1 TQTEWRTCGPP
12 GGYSLPVCF
21 NDSDT
26 ELSTRGTPISDK
38 VQMIIES
45 LRSSQSSLEMG
56 DEIEGNVL
64 SGQEGHPQ
72 VCKVAVASYVGDQVK
87 TKGPTENQ
95 QADVSSPLNHE
106 SSDSDSDDSVDR
118 GIEEAILEYLKEKD
132 DHKRK
137 SEPCFTF
144 LQSSKIPRKNPAIPE
159 DSEQTSDRDTFLI
172 ASSQTP
178 SAPAVIPIKKYIK
191 NKVSLSDN
199 TFKKLDSNKSLVLP
213 KEQAKSPSK
222 TISIFNSTVNCPV
235 TVKLEDDSN
244 DSSSDDGIEEAI
256 QRYQLEKKEQ
266 QNKREA
272 CSPYTFREDSD
283 STSDDGIEEAIRCY
297 QLEQQEKSILKPFL
311 QKQKAFSKSLIHAAG
326 STSTDNAKK
335 PKLKKKKTRMEK
347 EVKSGQLPPSSVVR
361 PQNTLSDSSKE
372 KGNGLLLFKVEGFKE
387 QPNPAPS
394 KVNTTAELMCA
405 EAILDISKTVMPESF
420 NQSAGLSSCAP
431 SESSLQSSPP
441 DNYPDEESDGSS
453 IDSEDGIEQE
463 IRKFLEQKA
472 QMHKHLPSSATTQ
485 EPPSMDEPEEVKPK
499 QLTTQKKPQRLSL
512 TQRRKHKEES
522 CIVPNNAAT
531 DNSVQETSPK
541 PLPEQGKESRSL
553 EFSQKGQ
560 KHPMAELCKTEQSG
574 DKSSSLD
581 SDEDLDTAIKDL
593 LKTKKKSKKKT
604 RDLKRKSRK
613 CLKDEELQQGN
624 ALPIKKLKSDPF
636 FKRSALKKV
645 QKSKDDM
652 KDKSELSKPSI
663 LQHKQTSKSEEHDV
677 HEGEMEK
684 LMAGQDTPLPQN
696 TQTAL
701 QIREDSSSVDSDDS
715 IELEIR
721 RFLAEK
727 AKGSTAKKRK
737 DGDVSKNG
745 TVMVRMQVQDEDV
758 KQENQLAEIP
768 RKSPLSGQS
777 PPSSQPLP
785 MQSLLPVIS
794 TFNMQTHLPSVQS
807 CSPSLLE
814 PADGAGA
821 ARTEQRRPGTQSGNI
836 QGTTPLT
843 ERVRPVLSANI
854 AHSRL
859 ESIKWRQSL
868 GLPTTDTRT
877 LSRTPFHITSSK
889 ISEAPSGNPPFQ
901 SGGIDPKSQTPVS
914 VWSSARTSR
923 TPFHCS
929 SETSVNT
936 TFRSPVLNFLS
947 TARQHPR
954 MSLQCPIEGET
965 NSMVHISKDK
975 SVFVELESN
984 RTNHVQVRSRERSE
998 EKERADLLSEEK
1010 REGDCKKI
1018 ADKEVHLDRTEEEF
1032 IDESDCESGDMRNPE
1047 KKQGFSTL
1055 SLSSAIDAG
1064 FTFRPCIALTTE
1076 ERGTMFNKRYLAKRC
1091 NKVIPSFSNTFVR
1104 NKAVQRV
1111 KRKLQFIPLNR
1122 YCRMILPICVLFS
1135 GLWGLRHSRTVTVA
1149 YPCVGHHYATAAS
1162 VKSPQL
1168 ETDSVTDKILNKPL
1182 EKPDF
1187 FRVSELFSMK
1197 DLFNARVH
1205 LGHKKGCRHRLM
1217 EPYLYGC
1224 RLDHDIIDLDQTVE
1238 HLQLALNFTAHIAYR
1253 GGIILFVSRRRQF
1266 GHLVES
1272 TAKDCGEYAHTRYW
1286 QGGLLTNAPIQYGP
1300 GVRLP
1305 DLIIFLSTLNNV
1317 FQQHVGIR
1325 DAAKMNIPTV
1335 GVVDSNCNPSLVTYP
1350 VPGNDDT
1357 PAAVELYCR
1366 LFKMTINRAK
1376 DKRRQMELLHNL
1388 SEPSTPS

>member
-1 TQTEWRTCGPP
+1 MNVPPVAATQTEWRTCGPP

-26 ELSTRGTPISDK
+26 ELSTRATPISDK

-45 LRSSQSSLEMG
+45 LRSTQSSLEMG

-72 VCKVAVASYVGDQVK
+72 VCKVAVASYVGDTV
-87 TKGPTENQ
+87 KGPTENQ
-95 QADVSSPLNHE
+95 QADVSSPLNHG

-137 SEPCFTF
+137 SDPCFTF
-144 LQSSKIPRKNPAIPE
+144 LQSSKIPRKIPAIPE
-159 DSEQTSDRDTFLI
+159 DSEQTSDSDTFLI

-191 NKVSLSDN
+191 NKVSLSDD
-199 TFKKLDSNKSLVLP
+199 TFKTLDSNKTLVLP
-213 KEQAKSPSK
+213 KERA
-222 TISIFNSTVNCPV
+222 SIFNSTVNCPV
-235 TVKLEDDSN
+235 TVKLEDNSN

-266 QNKREA
+266 QNKSESY
-272 CSPYTFREDSD
+272 SPYTFREDSD

-297 QLEQQEKSILKPFL
+297 QLEQLKEKSILKPFL

-326 STSTDNAKK
+326 STSLENAKK
-335 PKLKKKKTRMEK
+335 SKLKKKKTRMGK
-347 EVKSGQLPPSSVVR
+347 EIKSGQLPPSVLR
-361 PQNTLSDSSKE
+361 PKSTLSDSSKE

-394 KVNTTAELMCA
+394 KINTTAELMCA
-405 EAILDISKTVMPESF
+405 EAILDISKTVMPEAF

-441 DNYPDEESDGSS
+441 DNCPDEESDGSS

-472 QMHKHLPSSATTQ
+472 QMHKQLPDSTATQ
-485 EPPSMDEPEEVKPK
+485 EPLSMNEPEDVKEK
-499 QLTTQKKPQRLSL
+499 QLPTQKKPQRLSL
-512 TQRRKHKEES
+512 TQRRKYKKENL
-522 CIVPNNAAT
+522 IVSNNTST

-541 PLPEQGKESRSL
+541 PLPEQGKESSSF
-553 EFSQKGQ
+553 EFSQKSQ
-560 KHPMAELCKTEQSG
+560 KRPMAELCKAEQSG

-624 ALPIKKLKSDPF
+624 ALPIKKLKPDPF
-636 FKRSALKKV
+636 SKRSALKKA
-645 QKSKDDM
+645 QKSKDDV
-652 KDKSELSKPSI
+652 KDKSGLSKPRI
-663 LQHKQTSKSEEHDV
+663 LQHKQTSKSDEHDV
-677 HEGEMEK
+677 HEGEMDT
-684 LMAGQDTPLPQN
+684 LMAGQDTLLPQS
-696 TQTAL
+696 TQTAP

-745 TVMVRMQVQDEDV
+745 TVIIHTQVQDEDI
-758 KQENQLAEIP
+758 KQENQLAEIS
-768 RKSPLSGQS
+768 RKSPLSGQY
-777 PPSSQPLP
+777 PPSSQPHP
-785 MQSLLPVIS
+785 IQSLLPAIS
-794 TFNMQTHLPSVQS
+794 TFDMQTHLPSVQS
-807 CSPSLLE
+807 CSPGLLE

-821 ARTEQRRPGTQSGNI
+821 ARTEQRRAGTESSNI
-836 QGTTPLT
+836 QGATPLT

-854 AHSRL
+854 AHSL
-859 ESIKWRQSL
+859 SESIKWRQSL
-868 GLPTTDTRT
+868 GLPTDTRT
-877 LSRTPFHITSSK
+877 LTRTPFHITSSK
-889 ISEAPSGNPPFQ
+889 VSEAPSESPPFQ
-901 SGGIDPKSQTPVS
+901 SSGTNPKSQTPVS
-914 VWSSARTSR
+914 AWSSARTSR

-947 TARQHPR
+947 AAKQHPR

-1010 REGDCKKI
+1010 REDDCKKI
-1018 ADKEVHLDRTEEEF
+1018 ANKEVHLDRTKEEF
-1032 IDESDCESGDMRNPE
+1032 IDESDCESGDVRNPE
-1047 KKQGFSTL
+1047 KQQGFSTL
-1055 SLSSAIDAG
+1055 
-1064 FTFRPCIALTTE
+1064 
-1076 ERGTMFNKRYLAKRC
+1076 
-1091 NKVIPSFSNTFVR
+1091 
-1104 NKAVQRV
+1104 
-1111 KRKLQFIPLNR
+1111 
-1122 YCRMILPICVLFS
+1122 
-1135 GLWGLRHSRTVTVA
+1135 
-1149 YPCVGHHYATAAS
+1149 
-1162 VKSPQL
+1162 
-1168 ETDSVTDKILNKPL
+1168 
-1182 EKPDF
+1182 
-1187 FRVSELFSMK
+1187 
-1197 DLFNARVH
+1197 
-1205 LGHKKGCRHRLM
+1205 
-1217 EPYLYGC
+1217 
-1224 RLDHDIIDLDQTVE
+1224 
-1238 HLQLALNFTAHIAYR
+1238 
-1253 GGIILFVSRRRQF
+1253 
-1266 GHLVES
+1266 
-1272 TAKDCGEYAHTRYW
+1272 
-1286 QGGLLTNAPIQYGP
+1286 
-1300 GVRLP
+1300 
-1305 DLIIFLSTLNNV
+1305 
-1317 FQQHVGIR
+1317 
-1325 DAAKMNIPTV
+1325 
-1335 GVVDSNCNPSLVTYP
+1335 
-1350 VPGNDDT
+1350 
-1357 PAAVELYCR
+1357 
-1366 LFKMTINRAK
+1366 
-1376 DKRRQMELLHNL
+1376 
-1388 SEPSTPS
+1388 